1 MGNSGLMASR
11 SESDTPRK
19 RVFENGESVRCASVV
34 TTIGDTSEEE
44 RFDGQKGLS
53 LVTTDTGREV
63 TGEPLDLSDIQKVQ
77 MNVTSDGFW
86 EMADELTSHTQRR
99 KPERGRKREHRIADW
114 LVFWGAKTV
123 YGGNARKTARQLQD
137 PQNWWLISEAVKQRW
152 PDDPNRWLSPR
163 PITRSQYHYFR
174 ENYLDDETIERLCG
188 INEDCSAQKAQHNG
202 QFDPKAGSMTH
213 PSKSQGIAGDA
224 TWLETMTGVHEPTER
239 NRDKYDPDAVYYHT
253 SEDRPTRGHK
263 LVLSVAHNGHRQ
275 ESVILAFEPKP
286 KGITEAELFFEQV
299 NRLIRNNPQI
309 KFGLRFVAYDMALDS
324 ATQDCFL
331 DIGINPVSKVRHTKG
346 GNPAAVNLGPHKFQ
360 KNGTLAL
367 NQNVTAVDGAS
378 CVIFTDAEGDDRY
391 VPLRLREVLLRP
403 QATRIL
409 IYAVME
415 LPDDPAVPENLV
427 GAKTEIRMNSTP
439 EEIEAN
445 PHQRRTR
452 AVRIFAEGV
461 AEQFQVF
468 GLREFAETSFSQYKS
483 DKPGQRAQVT
493 NARRLKLEL
502 MAHQLTVSNIAVV
515 ANHNRTGKDIT
526 KFFGSRNPLNPPF
539 PFPSPSP
546 GELEPDE
553 LEPDE
558 PIPKAA

>member
-34 TTIGDTSEEE
+34 TNIGDTSEEE
-44 RFDGQKGLS
+44 RFDGQKGLT
-53 LVTTDTGREV
+53 LVTTDIEREV
-63 TGEPLDLSDIQKVQ
+63 TGEPLDLSDIQRVQ
-77 MNVTSDGFW
+77 MNVTRDSFW
-86 EMADELTSHTQRR
+86 EMVDELTSQTQKR
-99 KPERGRKREHRIADW
+99 KPERGRKRKHNVADW
-114 LVFWGAKTV
+114 MVFWAAKSV
-123 YGGNARKTARQLQD
+123 YGGSARKTARQLQD
-137 PQNWWLISEAVKQRW
+137 PQNWWLISNAVKQRW
-152 PDDPNRWLSPR
+152 PNDKNRRLSSR

-174 ENYLDDETIERLCG
+174 ENYIDDETIERLSG
-188 INEDCSAQKAQHNG
+188 INEDCSAKSALHIG
-202 QFDPKAGSMTH
+202 LFDPKAGSMTH
-213 PSKSQGIAGDA
+213 PNKSQGIAGDA
-224 TWLETMTGVHEPTER
+224 TWQETMTGVHEPTER

-263 LVLSVAHNGHRQ
+263 LVLSVSHNGHRQ
-275 ESVILAFEPKP
+275 ESVILAFDVKS
-286 KGITEAELFFEQV
+286 KSITEAELFFEQV

-309 KFGLRFVAYDMALDS
+309 QFGLHFVAYDMALDS

-331 DIGINPVSKVRHTKG
+331 DIGINPVSKVRRTKG
-346 GNPAAVNLGPHKFQ
+346 GNPAAVSLGTHKF
-360 KNGTLAL
+360 KMNGKVVL
-367 NQNVTAVDGAS
+367 NQNVIAVDGAS
-378 CVIFTDAEGDDRY
+378 CVVFTDAEGDDRY
-391 VPLRLREVLLRP
+391 VPLRLREVLVRP

-427 GAKTEIRMNSTP
+427 GARTEIRMNSTP

-452 AVRIFAEGV
+452 AARLFAEGV

-468 GLREFAETSFSQYKS
+468 GIREFSETCFSLYKS
-483 DKPGQRAQVT
+483 DKPEQRAQVT
-493 NARRLKLEL
+493 DARRLKLEL
-502 MAHQLTVSNIAVV
+502 MAHQFTVSNIAVV

-526 KFFGSRNPLNPPF
+526 RFFGNRNPLNPPF
-539 PFPSPSP
+539 PFPSP
-546 GELEPDE
+546 GE